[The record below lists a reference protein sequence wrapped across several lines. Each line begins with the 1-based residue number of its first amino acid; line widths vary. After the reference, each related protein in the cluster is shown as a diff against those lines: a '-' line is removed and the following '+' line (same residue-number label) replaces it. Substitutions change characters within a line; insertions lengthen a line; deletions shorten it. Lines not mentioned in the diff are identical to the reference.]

1 MTEKEFRVQ
10 MIDQF
15 SINMVFNYTQP
26 FSRESIINKLLEK
39 KFVVIQS
46 NIPDILG
53 RSPHIAK
60 NEKGDITIDY
70 IPENGVIGVSG
81 NEFAVVIKNFEILLK
96 LINDIMGTEVDNN
109 IIRLYEVIAH
119 VRVGYSKDSKETTE
133 PREIISNF
141 IGKEKLKK
149 FESIFKNPS
158 FFTIRITPDKELP
171 NKTEWY
177 DVVVEPLYINPKQY
191 HIGIVYR
198 SQDIENIKNLTKEM
212 ENKIIHIV
220 SQINEG

>member
-70 IPENGVIGVSG
+70 IPENGVIG
-81 NEFAVVIKNFEILLK
+81 
-96 LINDIMGTEVDNN
+96 
-109 IIRLYEVIAH
+109 
-119 VRVGYSKDSKETTE
+119 
-133 PREIISNF
+133 
-141 IGKEKLKK
+141 
-149 FESIFKNPS
+149 
-158 FFTIRITPDKELP
+158 
-171 NKTEWY
+171 
-177 DVVVEPLYINPKQY
+177 
-191 HIGIVYR
+191 
-198 SQDIENIKNLTKEM
+198 
-212 ENKIIHIV
+212 
-220 SQINEG
+220 